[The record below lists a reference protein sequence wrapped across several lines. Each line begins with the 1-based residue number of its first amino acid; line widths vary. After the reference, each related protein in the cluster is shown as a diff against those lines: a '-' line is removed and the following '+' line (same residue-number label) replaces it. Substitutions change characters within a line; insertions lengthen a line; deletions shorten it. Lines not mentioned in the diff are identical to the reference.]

1 MTSSAEFAK
10 CVAEFISYDPV
21 TGKYDQERA
30 RILAKE
36 FGTDMIAP
44 VEWADG
50 TADPQRI
57 LRVLIMGFISE
68 YKQRIAN

>member
-10 CVAEFISYDPV
+10 CVADFISYDAI
-21 TGKYDQERA
+21 TGKYDGERVD
-30 RILAKE
+30 ILAKE
-36 FGTDMIAP
+36 FGTDMTAP